1 MGMMMGRMMIG
12 WNEGYL
18 ALTLLIITN
27 QLTSF
32 NADGKDDG
40 TDDVRMIWRIFRIRQ
55 AFFVSLYEQHI
66 LVFLRKMGM
75 MMGIIMLG
83 WYEGYLAITL
93 LIWTSQLTSFN
104 ADG

>member
-40 TDDVRMIWRIFRIRQ
+40 MDDVRMIWRIFGIRQ

-66 LVFLRKMGM
+66 LVFFKKDGNDDGKHYVRM
-75 MMGIIMLG
+75 
-83 WYEGYLAITL
+83 
-93 LIWTSQLTSFN
+93 IWRIFGNNIAYMNKS
-104 ADG
+104 ADFF